1 MITTLLVIA
10 GLIALLLIAASTR
23 SDKCH
28 YERSLVINAPASA
41 AFPYV
46 NDLHKWQEMSPY
58 VRFDLNARYTF
69 SGPASGVGASMAWS
83 GNNHIGEGR
92 LTVAESIP
100 CERVRMRLEFL
111 RPFKCDNV
119 VVFTLKSSG
128 AQTTVTWTMSGQVNF
143 MGKLMSLF
151 MNMDKMVGGQFEEG
165 LANLKRLAEGTVK
178 TQPVTA

>member
-1 MITTLLVIA
+1 MITALLIIA
-10 GLIALLLIAASTR
+10 GLIALLLIVASTR

-28 YERSLVINAPASA
+28 YERSTTLNAPASA

-58 VRFDLNARYTF
+58 VRFDPNAKYTF
-69 SGPASGVGASMAWS
+69 SGPGSGVGASMAWN

-92 LTVAESIP
+92 LTVAESVP
-100 CERVRMRLEFL
+100 YERVRMRLEFF

-119 VVFTLKSSG
+119 VVFTLKQSG
-128 AQTTVTWTMSGQVNF
+128 AQTTVTWAMSGQVNF
-143 MGKLMSLF
+143 IGKLMGLF

-165 LANLKRLAEGTVK
+165 LANLKRLAEGQAK
-178 TQPVTA
+178 AQPASV